1 MTERMLE
8 TPLVEDEIRYLTI
21 GDVVHITG
29 EIITGR
35 DEAHMRALEYNEQK
49 KELPVNFQGAALF
62 HCGPIMQ
69 KRGEEWHLVA
79 AGPTTSSRMNTLEP
93 EFIES
98 FGIRAVIGK
107 GGMSRPTLD
116 AMKKHGCVYLAATGG
131 AALLAARAIKRVKGV
146 YWFDL
151 GMPEAL
157 WVLDA
162 EGFGPLIVAMD
173 SHGNSLY
180 EHIVTTTKRNLVQ
193 ARRRLG
199 LE

>member
-1 MTERMLE
+1 MTERLLE
-8 TPLVEDEIRYLTI
+8 IPAGEDEIRQLTI

-35 DEAHMRALEYNEQK
+35 DEAHMRALEYKEQK
-49 KELPVNFQGAALF
+49 KELPVNFSGSALF

-69 KRGEEWHLVA
+69 KKGEVWHLVA

-98 FGIRAVIGK
+98 FGVRAIIGK
-107 GGMSRPTLD
+107 GGMSQPTLK
-116 AMKKHGCVYLAATGG
+116 ALEKHGCVYLAATGG
-131 AALLAARAIKRVKGV
+131 AALLAARGIKSVRDVHW
-146 YWFDL
+146 YDL

-157 WVLDA
+157 WVLEA

-180 EHIVTTTKRNLVQ
+180 SHIETTMKRNLVD
-193 ARRRLG
+193 ARKMLG
-199 LE
+199 L

>member
-1 MTERMLE
+1 MTERILDM
-8 TPLVEDEIRYLTI
+8 PADEDDIRHLTI

-29 EIITGR
+29 ELITGR
-35 DEAHMRALEYNEQK
+35 DEAHMRALEYKEQG
-49 KELPVNFQGAALF
+49 KELPVNFSGSALF

-69 KRGEEWHLVA
+69 KRGDEWHLVA

-98 FGIRAVIGK
+98 FGVRAVIGK
-107 GGMSRPTLD
+107 GGMSQPTLK

-131 AALLAARAIKRVKGV
+131 AALLAARGIASVKGV
-146 YWFDL
+146 HWLDL

-157 WVLDA
+157 WVLEA
-162 EGFGPLIVAMD
+162 RGFGPLIVAMD

-180 EHIVTTTKRNLVQ
+180 DHIATTTKRNLVQ
-193 ARRRLG
+193 ARKILG